1 VEENVK
7 TMSPRKSRER
17 ENSTISSNM
26 ESYLE
31 FILAPKGVKYVV
43 QADFEPLRR
52 RGRKYG
58 IT

>member
-1 VEENVK
+1 
-7 TMSPRKSRER
+7 MSPRKSRER
-17 ENSTISSNM
+17 ENSKISSNM